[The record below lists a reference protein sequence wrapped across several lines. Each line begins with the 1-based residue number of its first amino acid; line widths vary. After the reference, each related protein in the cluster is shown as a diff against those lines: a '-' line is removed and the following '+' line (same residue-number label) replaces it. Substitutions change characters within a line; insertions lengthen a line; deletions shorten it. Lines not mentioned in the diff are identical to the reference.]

1 MLIVHW
7 VAIVTFNYYILRN
20 VYNIS
25 FHMCTIRGL
34 YNVNKLSIY
43 TLILYI
49 LQKYT
54 NVFMYILIM
63 ALLVSSKRWFI
74 VNPYKQNIRCRSF
87 ANNGIYTG
95 NHTIASKYIKDE
107 QLYEHDLEVSRHGF
121 MTVLS
126 QPIMLTIKPPT
137 LLCCLTFTVT
147 RLCKRLTAYSVSRFL
162 FLSIYVL
169 YQAALYSSNCI
180 RSHMLPFFIK
190 LILFFNWKTFKRQN
204 SALC

>member
-1 MLIVHW
+1 
-7 VAIVTFNYYILRN
+7 
-20 VYNIS
+20 
-25 FHMCTIRGL
+25 
-34 YNVNKLSIY
+34 
-43 TLILYI
+43 
-49 LQKYT
+49 
-54 NVFMYILIM
+54 VF
-63 ALLVSSKRWFI
+63 SKRWFHCKHI
-74 VNPYKQNIRCRSF
+74 QTNIRWRWF
-87 ANNGIYTG
+87 ANNEIYTG
-95 NHTIASKYIKDE
+95 NHTIASKDIKDE

-121 MTVLS
+121 MTVQS

-147 RLCKRLTAYSVSRFL
+147 RLCKRLTAYTVSRFL
-162 FLSIYVL
+162 FVSIYVL